1 MQTGTG
7 KRLGVI
13 VGSLREG
20 SYSRRVARA
29 LIARALT
36 DWACEIIAI
45 GDLSLYNQDLDDRPP
60 QPWVTFREAVKA
72 CDALLFVT
80 PEYNRSVPGVLK
92 NATDIGSRPPGQNVF
107 AGKPAAVVGVSPYSG
122 GAMAANHA
130 LRQSFVYLD
139 LAVMQQ
145 PEAYLHNAD
154 KLVDADGKVLD
165 DAAGEVMSTF
175 MAAFSRWVARVGTTP
190 PEQSFD
196 DFLRDREKASDAY
209 INGDPAPLLALST
222 TRDPAT
228 FFPPSGDRIVGADA
242 VNAANRDGAQAFAKG
257 SKGRFEILASGAGNG
272 FGWWTGVQHADARM
286 AGKDE
291 PVPMRLRTTEIFRNE
306 GGAWKLVH
314 RHADFIN
321 RAGED

>member
-1 MQTGTG
+1 MPTGTG
-7 KRLGVI
+7 TRLGVI
-13 VGSLREG
+13 VGSLRAD

-29 LIARALT
+29 LIARAPS
-36 DWACEIIAI
+36 DWACEIIPI
-45 GDLSLYNQDLDDRPP
+45 DDLSLYNQDLDDTPP
-60 QPWVTFREAVKA
+60 QSWTAFRDAVRA

-80 PEYNRSVPGVLK
+80 PEYNRSIPGVLK
-92 NATDIGSRPPGQNVF
+92 NATDIGSRPSGQNVF
-107 AGKPAAVVGVSPYSG
+107 AGKPAAVASVTPYSG

-145 PEAYLHNAD
+145 PEAYIQNAD

-165 DAAGEVMSTF
+165 DKASNLFSTF
-175 MAAFSRWVARVGTTP
+175 MAAFSRWVMRVGTVP
-190 PEQSFD
+190 PKQSFD
-196 DFLRDREKASDAY
+196 DFLRDREEASGAY
-209 INGDPAPLLALST
+209 INGDPDPLLALST
-222 TRDPAT
+222 TTDPAT

-242 VNAANRDGAQAFAKG
+242 VNAANRKGAQAFDQG
-257 SKGRFEILASGAGNG
+257 SKGRFEILASGAGNS

-306 GGAWKLVH
+306 GGEWKLIH
-314 RHADFIN
+314 RHADFID
-321 RAGED
+321 REG